1 MPRQDAEEGEMY
13 YVIMGC
19 GRVGAML
26 ARGLERRGHDVA
38 AIDINPDA
46 FRRLGPDFKGVTVTG
61 VGFERDVLI
70 RAGIEQA
77 HGLAAVADGDNTNIL
92 VARVAREHFGV
103 PTVVARIYDP
113 ARAEVYERLGIPTV
127 ATVRWTADQV
137 LRRLIQVGG
146 ESIWRDPSGEARLVE
161 IAFHPAWIGWGVR
174 ALERRLATPVPLL
187 SRFGQGLVTT
197 DDSVLQDGDILYAM
211 VASDRAGDVT
221 DLLSRPPVPEEAS

>member
-1 MPRQDAEEGEMY
+1 MY

-19 GRVGAML
+19 GRVGATL
-26 ARGLERRGHDVA
+26 ARALEHRGHDVA

-46 FRRLGPDFKGVTVTG
+46 FRRLGPNFKGVTVTG
-61 VGFERDVLI
+61 TGFERDVLI
-70 RAGIEQA
+70 KAGIEQA

-92 VARVAREHFGV
+92 CARVAREHFGV

-146 ESIWRDPSGEARLVE
+146 ESSWTDPSGFVRLIEV
-161 IAFHPAWIGWGVR
+161 AYHPAWIGWGIR
-174 ALERRLATPVPLL
+174 ALERRFQTPFPMVT
-187 SRFGQGLVTT
+187 RFGEGQVAG
-197 DDSVLQDGDILYAM
+197 DDTVLQDGDMLYAM
-211 VASDRAGDVT
+211 TMSSQAGDLVAA
-221 DLLSRPPVPEEAS
+221 LAAPPEREEA

>member
-1 MPRQDAEEGEMY
+1 VY

-26 ARGLERRGHDVA
+26 ARALEGRGHHVA
-38 AIDINPDA
+38 AIDTNPDA
-46 FRRLGPDFKGVTVTG
+46 FRRLGPDFKGLTVTG
-61 VGFERDVLI
+61 VGFDRQVLI
-70 RAGIEQA
+70 QAGIEQA

-113 ARAEVYERLGIPTV
+113 ARADVYERLGIPTV

-146 ESIWRDPSGEARLVE
+146 ESIWRDPSGEVRLIEV
-161 IAFHPAWIGWGVR
+161 AFHPAWIGWPVR
-174 ALERRLATPVPLL
+174 DLERRLATPVPLL
-187 SRFGQGLVTT
+187 TRFGQGLVTN
-197 DDSVLQDGDILYAM
+197 DDSVLQDGDVLYA
-211 VASDRAGDVT
+211 VVDSGRAGDVADT
-221 DLLSRPPVPEEAS
+221 LSRAPAPQDKES

>member
-1 MPRQDAEEGEMY
+1 MLY

-26 ARGLERRGHDVA
+26 ARALEQRGHDVA

-46 FRRLGPDFKGVTVTG
+46 FRRLGPDFKGLTVTG
-61 VGFERDVLI
+61 VGFDRDVLI

-92 VARVAREHFGV
+92 VARTAREHFNV

-146 ESIWRDPSGEARLVE
+146 ESIWRDPSGLVRLVE
-161 IAFHPAWIGWGVR
+161 LAFHPGWIGWPIR
-174 ALERRLATPVPLL
+174 ALERQLATPVPLVT
-187 SRFGQGLVTT
+187 RFGQGLVTT
-197 DDSVLQDGDILYAM
+197 DDTVLQDGDILYAM
-211 VASDRAGDVT
+211 VDSDRA
-221 DLLSRPPVPEEAS
+221 SRLIEILNGPPPAGEAEA